1 MSEDH
6 IRCCN
11 CDKKISIGKAY
22 PAYNHPEAPPV
33 CFDCL
38 PEEIK
43 KELEEKG
50 KDCLHKNTIAIN
62 EEGHAG
68 IFCSGC
74 GKQVEKEC

>member
-1 MSEDH
+1 MSQDY

-11 CDKKISIGKAY
+11 CDKKISVGEAY

-43 KELEEKG
+43 KELDKNRNKTTEVEGKEEVK
-50 KDCLHKNTIAIN
+50 
-62 EEGHAG
+62 
-68 IFCSGC
+68 
-74 GKQVEKEC
+74 